1 MSRPTQV
8 ARMQTPPFNLRGSH
22 PLWRAFPD
30 ASDTEMFSPNCTGTC
45 TYPHLAPTTPPRS
58 NGVHLGTAPVWA
70 PPRSLAAT
78 WGISIDFFSSG
89 YLDGSV
95 PQVYR
100 SWHYV
105 FTPWHTSFG
114 RMGYPIRSPAHHRI
128 FAPTRGFSQLVTTFF
143 VRQLQGIRR
152 GPFLT

>member
-8 ARMQTPPFNLRGSH
+8 SAVQTHRFNLRGSH

-30 ASDTEMFSPNCTGTC
+30 ASAINEFSPNCTGVCTC
-45 TYPHLAPTTPPRS
+45 PHADPTTPPRR
-58 NGVHLGTAPVWA
+58 NGVHLGTSPVWA

-78 WGISIDFFSSG
+78 WGIIIIFFSSG

-105 FTPWHTSFG
+105 FTPWHTSYG

>member
-8 ARMQTPPFNLRGSH
+8 SAVQTRRFHLRGSH

-30 ASDTEMFSPNCTGTC
+30 ASAVNRFSPNCTGVCTC
-45 TYPHLAPTTPPRS
+45 PHADPTTPPRR
-58 NGVHLGTAPVWA
+58 NGVHLDTSPVWA

-78 WGISIDFFSSG
+78 WGIIIIFFSSG

-105 FTPWHTSFG
+105 FMPWHTSCG

-128 FAPTRGFSQLVTTFF
+128 FAPTRGFSQLITTFF

>member
-8 ARMQTPPFNLRGSH
+8 SAVQTHRFNLRGSH

-30 ASDTEMFSPNCTGTC
+30 APATNEFSPNCTGTC
-45 TYPHLAPTTPPRS
+45 TYSHADPTTPPRR
-58 NGVHLGTAPVWA
+58 NGVHLGTSPVWA

-78 WGISIDFFSSG
+78 WGIIIIFFSSG

-105 FTPWHTSFG
+105 FTPWHTSYG

-128 FAPTRGFSQLVTTFF
+128 FAPTRGFSQLITTFF

>member
-8 ARMQTPPFNLRGSH
+8 SAVQTRRFHLRGSH

-30 ASDTEMFSPNCTGTC
+30 ASAINEFSHNCTGTC
-45 TYPHLAPTTPPRS
+45 TCPHADPTTPPRR
-58 NGVHLGTAPVWA
+58 NGVHLGTSPVWA

-78 WGISIDFFSSG
+78 WGIIIIFFSSG

-105 FTPWHTSFG
+105 FIPWHTSCG

>member
-8 ARMQTPPFNLRGSH
+8 SAVQTHRFNLRGSH

-30 ASDTEMFSPNCTGTC
+30 ASAINEFSPNCTGTC
-45 TYPHLAPTTPPRS
+45 TCPHADPTTPPRR
-58 NGVHLGTAPVWA
+58 NGVHLDTPPVWA

-78 WGISIDFFSSG
+78 GGIIIIFFSSG

-105 FTPWHTSFG
+105 FTPWHTSCG

>member
-8 ARMQTPPFNLRGSH
+8 SAVQTHRFNLRGSH

-30 ASDTEMFSPNCTGTC
+30 ASAVNRFSPNCTGVCTC
-45 TYPHLAPTTPPRS
+45 PHADPTTPPRR
-58 NGVHLGTAPVWA
+58 NGVHLGTSPVWA

-78 WGISIDFFSSG
+78 WGIIIIFFSSG

-105 FTPWHTSFG
+105 FTPWHTSYG

-128 FAPTRGFSQLVTTFF
+128 FAPTRGFSQLITTFF

>member
-8 ARMQTPPFNLRGSH
+8 VEIQTHRFNLRGSH

-30 ASDTEMFSPNCTGTC
+30 APDTDMFSPNCTGPC
-45 TYPHLAPTTPPRS
+45 TRSHSTPTTPPRR
-58 NGVHLGTAPVWA
+58 NGVHLDTPPVWA

-78 WGISIDFFSSG
+78 EGISIDFFSSG

-95 PQVYR
+95 PQVCR
-100 SWHYV
+100 SCHYV
-105 FTPWHTSFG
+105 FMAWHTSFG